1 MIHIVK
7 GFDIVNET
15 EIDVLLKFPCFFY
28 NTVNVGNLISSSSS
42 FSKPN
47 LDIWKLL
54 VSIMLKTSMQDFKH
68 DLTSMGD
75 KCDCLMVRYSSVLP
89 FLGIGMRID
98 LFQSCGY
105 CWVFQICW
113 HNECKTL
120 MASSFRDLNN
130 SAGILLHP
138 LALQTAV
145 LLKDHLTLHSR
156 VCGSGWL
163 TTPK

>member
-1 MIHIVK
+1 MQSSNCCLLTHTQISQETGKMGCYSLLSKNFPQSVMIHTKALFSIVDK
-7 GFDIVNET
+7 T

-47 LDIWKLL
+47 LDIW
-54 VSIMLKTSMQDFKH
+54 VCIMLKPSMQDFKH

-105 CWVFQICW
+105 CWVFQIC
-113 HNECKTL
+113 
-120 MASSFRDLNN
+120 
-130 SAGILLHP
+130 
-138 LALQTAV
+138 
-145 LLKDHLTLHSR
+145 
-156 VCGSGWL
+156 
-163 TTPK
+163 